1 MVVAAT
7 GFFDG
12 VHKGHRAVL
21 DRVCT
26 LAKQQEAESAVV
38 TFWPH
43 PRAVLQQDAAKF
55 RLLTTLEEKKNLLH
69 ALGIDKVYVLPFDRE
84 FAQQTTAQFFNK
96 FLKEKFNITT
106 LVAGYDHR
114 VGSDVNQTQEEMFQI
129 AQENGITPVRVSEFE
144 TTNDH
149 IVISSTKIRE
159 AICTGDIELAANM
172 LGYNYGLK
180 GVVVEGNKI
189 GRSMGF
195 PTANIMLYEPLK
207 LLPAN
212 GVYAVW
218 VGVGTA
224 VYRGIANIGTR
235 PTVSDSSEKSIE
247 VHILDF
253 NEDIYGL
260 SLKLQFVFRL
270 RDEQKFDSLDFLKSQ
285 LNKDKVR
292 AQNLLKN
299 MDNTLFYC

>member
-1 MVVAAT
+1 MVIAAT

-12 VHKGHRAVL
+12 VHRGHRAVL
-21 DRVCT
+21 DRVCA
-26 LAKQQEAESAVV
+26 LAKEQKCSSAVV

-55 RLLTTLEEKKNLLH
+55 RLLTTLQEKKALLH
-69 ALGIDKVYVLPFDRE
+69 ALGIDEVHVLPFNKE
-84 FAQQTTAQFFNK
+84 FAKQSTAQFFTK
-96 FLKEKFNITT
+96 YLKDQFNVTT

-114 VGSDVNQTQEEMFQI
+114 VGNDMSQTQQQMFEI
-129 AQENGITPVRVSEFE
+129 ARECGITPIRVEEFE
-144 TTNDH
+144 NTQEN
-149 IVISSTKIRE
+149 IIISSTKIRE
-159 AICTGDIELAANM
+159 ALFKGNVEVASLL
-172 LGYNYGLK
+172 LGYKYTLK

-195 PTANIMLYEPLK
+195 PTANIKLYEPLK

-218 VGVGTA
+218 VERGTS
-224 VYRGIANIGTR
+224 VYKGIANIGTR
-235 PTVSDSSEKSIE
+235 PTVSDSTEKSIE

-260 SLKLQFVFRL
+260 SLKIEFEYRL
-270 RDEQKFDSLDFLKSQ
+270 RDEQKFASLDLLKEQ
-285 LNKDKVR
+285 LNRDKEK
-292 AQNLLKN
+292 AQTYLNK
-299 MDNTLFYC
+299 

>member
-21 DRVCT
+21 ETVCT
-26 LAKQQEAESAVV
+26 LAKKQDVHSAVV

-55 RLLTTLEEKKNLLH
+55 RLLTSLEEKRNLLY
-69 ALGIDKVYVLPFDRE
+69 ALGIDKVHVLAFDKE
-84 FAQQTTAQFFNK
+84 FAKQSTSQFFSK
-96 FLKEKFNITT
+96 YLKDQFNVTT

-114 VGSDVNQTQEEMFQI
+114 VGSDTNQTQQEMFKI
-129 AQENGITPVRVSEFE
+129 ARENGITPVRVSEFE
-144 TTNDH
+144 NTTEH
-149 IVISSTKIRE
+149 VVISSTKIRE
-159 AICTGDIELAANM
+159 ALCSGNIEIASNM

-180 GVVVEGNKI
+180 GVVVEGKRI

-195 PTANIMLYEPLK
+195 PTANIKLYEPLK
-207 LLPAN
+207 LLPSN

-218 VGVGTA
+218 VGVGTS
-224 VYRGIANIGTR
+224 VYKGIANIGTR
-235 PTVSDSSEKSIE
+235 PTVSQSSEKSIE

-253 NEDIYGL
+253 DEDIYGL
-260 SLKLQFVFRL
+260 SIKLEFAFRL
-270 RDEQKFDSLDFLKSQ
+270 RDEQKFGSLDLLEEQLKR
-285 LNKDKVR
+285 DKAR
-292 AQNLLKN
+292 AEDILHFNGIKLR
-299 MDNTLFYC
+299 

>member
-12 VHKGHRAVL
+12 VHRGHRAVL
-21 DRVCT
+21 DTVCS
-26 LAKQQEAESAVV
+26 LAKKQGKQSAVV

-69 ALGIDKVYVLPFDRE
+69 SLGIDIVHVLTFDKE
-84 FAQQTTAQFFNK
+84 FAKQTTAQFFSK
-96 FLKEKFNITT
+96 YLKEQFNVTT

-114 VGSDVNQTQEEMFQI
+114 VGSDINQTQQEMFQI
-129 AQENGITPVRVSEFE
+129 ARANGIDPVRISEFE
-144 TTNDH
+144 NTKDH
-149 IVISSTKIRE
+149 VVISSTKIRE
-159 AICTGDIELAANM
+159 LLCSGDIEFASKM

-180 GVVVEGNKI
+180 GVVVEGKKI

-195 PTANIMLYEPLK
+195 PTANVKLYEPLK

-218 VGVGTA
+218 VGVGCG
-224 VYRGIANIGTR
+224 VYKGIVNIGTR
-235 PTVSDSSEKSIE
+235 PTVSQTSEKSIE
-247 VHILDF
+247 VHILNF
-253 NEDIYGL
+253 SEDIYGL
-260 SLKLQFVFRL
+260 SIKLEFAFRL
-270 RDEQKFDSLDFLKSQ
+270 RDEQKFNSLDLLKEQ
-285 LNKDKVR
+285 LKKDKDR
-292 AQNLLKN
+292 AQHLLVF
-299 MDNTLFYC
+299 DGIELR

>member
-12 VHKGHRAVL
+12 VHRGHRAVL
-21 DRVCT
+21 DTVCS
-26 LAKQQEAESAVV
+26 LAKKQEIESAVV

-55 RLLTTLEEKKNLLH
+55 RLLTTLEEKKTLLH
-69 ALGIDKVYVLPFDRE
+69 SLGIDKVHVLPFDKE
-84 FAQQTTAQFFNK
+84 FAKQTTAEFFSKYLRDK
-96 FLKEKFNITT
+96 FSITT

-114 VGSDVNQTQEEMFQI
+114 VGSDVNQTQQEMFSI
-129 AQENGITPVRVSEFE
+129 ARENGIIPVRVSEFE
-144 TTNDH
+144 NTQDH
-149 IVISSTKIRE
+149 VVISSTKIRE
-159 AICTGDIELAANM
+159 ALCSGNIEFAKSM

-180 GVVVEGNKI
+180 GVVVEGKKI

-195 PTANIMLYEPLK
+195 PTANIELYEPLK

-218 VGVGTA
+218 VGVGSS
-224 VYRGIANIGTR
+224 VYKGVANIGTR
-235 PTVSDSSEKSIE
+235 PTVSQTSEKSIE

-260 SLKLQFVFRL
+260 SLKLEFAFRL
-270 RDEQKFDSLDFLKSQ
+270 RDEQKFGSLDLLQEQIK
-285 LNKDKVR
+285 KDKER
-292 AQNLLKN
+292 ADLLLPLNGTK
-299 MDNTLFYC
+299 LR